1 MTLLTEQLD
10 RKYRAWGHN
19 WRTTPPSEAK
29 PISSMNV
36 ITNTDLT
43 NNPAPLGQAIRLCS
57 LKCRPNMVLVLKKVG
72 VKGTAY
78 YTNVGSV
85 PLEFQPYDI
94 PTSAFIDTLSF
105 EVLVGQQQPLDIYC
119 SRTATEPTPVS
130 NVRIF
135 DLFDLDD
142 AAPLV
147 VEGDIAVEIVVRK
160 LIASFA
166 PGTGVP
172 PLAFPVPAGGFL
184 LESRLMGYLLPVSQ
198 LAISSF
204 PSPGVV

>member
-1 MTLLTEQLD
+1 MSNLTEQLD
-10 RKYRAWGHN
+10 RKYRTWGHN
-19 WRTTPPSEAK
+19 WRTTPPSEAE

-36 ITNTDLT
+36 ITNDSLT
-43 NNPAPLGQAIRLCS
+43 NSFVIDQAIPLCS
-57 LKCRPNMVLVLKKVG
+57 LRGRTNAVIVVKKVG

-85 PLEFQPYDI
+85 PLEYQPYNI
-94 PTSAFIDTLSF
+94 PSAAFIDTLSF
-105 EVLVGQQQPLDIYC
+105 EVVVGQQKPLNVYC
-119 SRTATEPTPVS
+119 SRTATEPVAVTDI
-130 NVRIF
+130 RIF

-147 VEGDIAVEIVVRK
+147 VEGDQTVLILARK
-160 LIASFA
+160 KVASFA

-184 LESRLMGYLLPVSQ
+184 LESRLMGYVLPVPQ
-198 LAISSF
+198 LAIASY